1 MQLRIRSQL
10 PELRASSVE
19 FSCKTGFTQTGYW
32 ILEHGRVTSCWV
44 MSLSPQC
51 SSAAEAAVGRRRT
64 NGTPPTPSTTEVA
77 AAAAAESAASVRGHS
92 AVPPVL
98 LLCFLGPVKR
108 RPGHLGWG
116 EEGSCYGE
124 LRRGNGAE
132 RRLLS
137 GGSSPRP
144 RKSVRLASAVTSRLS
159 SSFFPP

>member
-44 MSLSPQC
+44 MSLFPQC
-51 SSAAEAAVGRRRT
+51 GSAAEAAVGRRRT
-64 NGTPPTPSTTEVA
+64 NGPPPPSMTE

-92 AVPPVL
+92 TVPPVL
-98 LLCFLGPVKR
+98 LLCFFGPVKR

-116 EEGSCYGE
+116 WGEGSCYGE
-124 LRRGNGAE
+124 LKRGNGAE